1 MSMDAKAR
9 RALTIIRD
17 CVAEDRFHLLAHF
30 RLRLAER
37 GFVWLDVV
45 TVLDDPADV
54 RFDGDD
60 RFDRPKWII
69 RGRAEYGL
77 PIEFVCAIDRDDRG
91 RFTVFITVY

>member
-17 CVAEDRFHLLAHF
+17 CVAEDRVHLLAHF
-30 RLRLAER
+30 RQRLAER
-37 GFVWLDVV
+37 GFVWLDVA
-45 TVLDDPADV
+45 TVLDDPADMW
-54 RFDGDD
+54 FDGAD

-77 PIEFVCAIDRDDRG
+77 PIEFVCAIDKDDRG